1 MAVGGASP
9 TEQNRRS
16 QYLRDVQKRR
26 TELLAA
32 AQLRFTKPQ
41 METLPSIPSSAPHTL
56 ENKPTTIPY
65 EPSEDSPIPL
75 YPDELPEEIEEETT
89 NEDQRRTRFASTI
102 AKTLLAD
109 DEEEKEEKEKRKQT
123 KLQKE
128 IKKKVEAGARRG
140 AMYLVDFISS
150 ALNIGSSGV
159 AFLIDWVFFA
169 YSFAYLNLELF
180 YGKYIMKGKDPFISE
195 PSWDPLPLP
204 LPNEYVDMGII
215 AADIILVIL
224 AFTAIAA
231 LIIIVAGAMALAD
244 HPLAAFVDFL
254 GMGISIFQ

>member
-16 QYLRDVQKRR
+16 QYLRDRQKKHA
-26 TELLAA
+26 ELLAA
-32 AQLRFTKPQ
+32 AQLRFAKPK
-41 METLPSIPSSAPHTL
+41 MEALPTVPSSAPYII

-65 EPSEDSPIPL
+65 EPSEHSPIPL
-75 YPDELPEEIEEETT
+75 YPDGLPEETEEETS
-89 NEDQRRTRFASTI
+89 NEEGRRMQFASTI
-102 AKTLLAD
+102 AKTLLTD
-109 DEEEKEEKEKRKQT
+109 DKEEKQNEEKRKQT

-128 IKKKVEAGARRG
+128 IKKKAETGARRG
-140 AMYLVDFISS
+140 AIYLVDFISS

-159 AFLIDWVFFA
+159 AFLIDWIFFA
-169 YSFAYLNLELF
+169 FSFAYLNLELF

-224 AFTAIAA
+224 VLTAAAA
-231 LIIIVAGAMALAD
+231 LIIIVAGAMALTD

-254 GMGISIFQ
+254 GMGISVFQ